1 MIRRPPRSTRT
12 DTLVPYTTLFRSKR
26 RQLGKQIELLE
37 DHARFAA
44 QLAHRGAATQHAKT
58 IDDHAAAFDGF
69 QSIDASQ
76 EGRFAGTRWT
86 HHHTDLTFHHVYF
99 NALQNHALPATLYDV
114 SEFMIII
121 LTH

>member
-58 IDDHAAAFDGF
+58 IDDNVAAFDRSEEHTSDL
-69 QSIDASQ
+69 QSLMRIPYAVFRLQQHIIASCD
-76 EGRFAGTRWT
+76 
-86 HHHTDLTFHHVYF
+86 HL
-99 NALQNHALPATLYDV
+99 
-114 SEFMIII
+114 II
-121 LTH
+121 